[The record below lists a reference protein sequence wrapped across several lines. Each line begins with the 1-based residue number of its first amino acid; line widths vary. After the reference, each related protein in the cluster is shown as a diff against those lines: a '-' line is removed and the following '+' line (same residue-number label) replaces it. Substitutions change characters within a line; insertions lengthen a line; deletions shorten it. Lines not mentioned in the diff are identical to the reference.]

1 MDPRDSELPPLD
13 WQPTAPAELGA
24 LVHNAQ
30 PEAPRVLG
38 RGELIDAR
46 ADFHAAIMVTLRE
59 ATEAEVAQIWCC
71 DRDFA
76 HWPLGE
82 RAFVDLLA
90 AWIGPRRQLTLI
102 AGDFGGLALQAPRFI
117 AWRREWA
124 HAVECLIA
132 HPDDAPRLPSLLMLP
147 KRVQLR
153 LSDVERY
160 RGRVSRDAV
169 DLSAGAELI
178 DAVVQRV
185 VGNFGPTTLGL

>member
-1 MDPRDSELPPLD
+1 MDPRDSELPAFD

-24 LVHNAQ
+24 LLRS
-30 PEAPRVLG
+30 PEPEPPRVLG
-38 RGELIDAR
+38 SGELIDGR
-46 ADFHAAIMVTLRE
+46 VDFHAALMGMLRE
-59 ATEAEVAQIWCC
+59 AAHAEVAHIWCC

-90 AWIGPRRQLTLI
+90 AWIGPGRQLTLI
-102 AGDFGGLALQAPRFI
+102 AGDFEGLALHAPRFI

-124 HAVECLIA
+124 HAVECLMA
-132 HPDDAPRLPSLLMLP
+132 HPDDAPRLPSLMVLP

-153 LSDVERY
+153 LADVERY

-185 VGNFGPTTLGL
+185 VGHFGPTTLGL

>member
-1 MDPRDSELPPLD
+1 MEPRDSELPPLA
-13 WQPTAPAELGA
+13 WQPTEPAELGS
-24 LVHNAQ
+24 LLRSQ
-30 PEAPRVLG
+30 EPDAPRVLG
-38 RGELIDAR
+38 SGELIDSR
-46 ADFHAAIMVTLRE
+46 ADFHAAIMATL
-59 ATEAEVAQIWCC
+59 TEAAEAGAAQIWCC

-76 HWPLGE
+76 HWPIGE
-82 RAFVDLLA
+82 RAFVELLA
-90 AWIGPRRQLTLI
+90 AWIGPRRQLTLV
-102 AGDFGGLALQAPRFI
+102 AGNFDGLALQTPRFI

>member
-1 MDPRDSELPPLD
+1 MDPQDSELPPLD
-13 WQPTAPAELGA
+13 WQPTAPAELGP
-24 LVHNAQ
+24 LLRGQ
-30 PEAPRVLG
+30 EPELPRVLG
-38 RGELIDAR
+38 SDELIDGQV
-46 ADFHAAIMVTLRE
+46 DFHAAILGMLRE
-59 ATEAEVAQIWCC
+59 AAEAEVAHIWCC

-76 HWPLGE
+76 HWSLGE

-102 AGDFGGLALQAPRFI
+102 AGDFAGLAQQAPRFI

-132 HPDDAPRLPSLLMLP
+132 HPDDAPHLPSLLLLP
-147 KRVQLR
+147 KRAQLR
-153 LSDVERY
+153 LSDVERH

-185 VGNFGPTTLGL
+185 VGHFGPTTLGL

>member
-1 MDPRDSELPPLD
+1 MEPRDSELPPLD
-13 WQPTAPAELGA
+13 WQATAPAELGP
-24 LVHNAQ
+24 LLRNQ
-30 PEAPRVLG
+30 EPEAPRVLG
-38 RGELIDAR
+38 SGELIDSR
-46 ADFHAAIMVTLRE
+46 ADFHAAIMATLRE
-59 ATEAEVAQIWCC
+59 AAEAEVAQIWCC

-76 HWPLGE
+76 LWPIGE

-90 AWIGPRRQLTLI
+90 EWVGPRRQLTLI
-102 AGDFGGLALQAPRFI
+102 AGGFEGLALQAPRFI

-153 LSDVERY
+153 LSDAERY
-160 RGRVSRDAV
+160 RGRISRDAV